1 MKNSKSYTVK
11 SLWGIP
17 RTFFTIIKAFSKMNK
32 NNDLGYELAFDLE
45 HAEEDEEDKASTTGQ
60 STGCSSLNPNF
71 KPQKEFDYFKDQEEQ
86 SS

>member
-32 NNDLGYELAFDLE
+32 NNDLGYELAFELDN
-45 HAEEDEEDKASTTGQ
+45 ATEDEDNKGSSMNVDAK

-71 KPQKEFDYFKDQEEQ
+71 KLE
-86 SS
+86 